1 MVAQR
6 AMAFRIHES
15 VVRGE
20 IDNRE
25 KGVVRGRLW
34 LHGRSEPVLLQLRG
48 NAQADLA
55 GCLLT
60 FTNPDTSAVG
70 PSAERLAPVQLG
82 SVGDMTASRK
92 VRVFNVPFDQA
103 YEMMQRGEKPPEH
116 LANCLYLEWFSEANG
131 RVVIEGT
138 GFRLAVSD
146 PEWRLTPEE
155 EQQRAQEAASGFTG
169 FLGKLTDAVEAA
181 RHEGPENLEEWDEFD
196 FEKSM
201 RESDAITDK
210 YVELLEKYG
219 DSPEAEQRIARE
231 MGWDTLAETL
241 EEAAPDDDPEAPA
254 GTDESGP
261 AALSGEEVEDLA
273 DPQPDPATEGVD
285 WIRVDNDVIR
295 HPLAHRAH
303 RVTLRMIDLVDAAAP
318 AGEDDGQLIALMS
331 GVTTLGAKLAGALN
345 GLAYG
350 RPLAGLA
357 FTVAYLKRALDP
369 LHRSQAA
376 LRHVAERG
384 QIEPETVGWL
394 RNELFEIR
402 EEILRLMEEFR
413 RRRDTES

>member
-1 MVAQR
+1 
-6 AMAFRIHES
+6 MAFRIHDS

-20 IDNRE
+20 IDNRQ

-34 LHGRSEPVLLQLRG
+34 IHGRAEPVVLDLQG

-55 GCLLT
+55 GCLLA
-60 FTNPDTSAVG
+60 FTNP
-70 PSAERLAPVQLG
+70 AEPVANPDLDRLDPAQRG
-82 SVGDMTASRK
+82 SIGDLTASRK
-92 VRVFNVPFDQA
+92 VRVYDIPFAEA
-103 YEMMQRGEKPPEH
+103 YEMVQRGEKPPER

-131 RVVIEGT
+131 RVVVESTDYQLVIS
-138 GFRLAVSD
+138 A

-155 EQQRAQEAASGFTG
+155 EQERARTAAQGFTG
-169 FLGKLTDAVEAA
+169 FLGKLSEAVEAA
-181 RHEGPENLEEWDEFD
+181 RHEGPDDLEEWDEFD

-231 MGWDTLAETL
+231 MGWDNLAEVL
-241 EEAAPDDDPEAPA
+241 EDASESDGDETEEPPE
-254 GTDESGP
+254 TMSD
-261 AALSGEEVEDLA
+261 EEVDGLED
-273 DPQPDPATEGVD
+273 PRPDPATEGID

-295 HPLAHRAH
+295 HPLSQRAH
-303 RVTLRMIDLVDAAAP
+303 LVTGRLLDQVAEVEETEADNT
-318 AGEDDGQLIALMS
+318 DLIALMS

-350 RPLAGLA
+350 RPLAGHA

-369 LHRSQAA
+369 LHRAQAA
-376 LRHVAERG
+376 LRRVTER
-384 QIEPETVGWL
+384 EALRPETTAWL
-394 RNELFEIR
+394 RTELFEMR
-402 EEILRLMEEFR
+402 EEILRLMDEFR
-413 RRRDTES
+413 KRRETDAE

>member
-1 MVAQR
+1 
-6 AMAFRIHES
+6 MAFRIHES

-48 NAQADLA
+48 NAQPDLA

-60 FTNPDTSAVG
+60 FTNPSDPSAG

-82 SVGDMTASRK
+82 TVGDMTASRK
-92 VRVFNVPFDQA
+92 IRVFNIPFDEA
-103 YEMMQRGEKPPEH
+103 YELMQRGEKPPEH

-131 RVVIEGT
+131 RVVIESAD
-138 GFRLAVSD
+138 FRLSVSD
-146 PEWRLTPEE
+146 PEWRLSPAE
-155 EQQRAQEAASGFTG
+155 EQQRAQEAASGFDG
-169 FLGKLTDAVEAA
+169 FLGKLSEAVEAA
-181 RHEGPENLEEWDEFD
+181 RHEGPEDLEEWDEFD

-219 DSPEAEQRIARE
+219 DSPEAELRIAQE
-231 MGWDTLAETL
+231 MGWDTLADALHEADDSAEPAEDCGET
-241 EEAAPDDDPEAPA
+241 E
-254 GTDESGP
+254 P
-261 AALSGEEVEDLA
+261 AALSGEELDDLE

-285 WIRVDNDVIR
+285 WIRVDSDVIR

-303 RVTLRMIDLVDAAAP
+303 LATLRLIGMVDATESAP
-318 AGEDDGQLIALMS
+318 DDDGALLDLLS
-331 GVTTLGAKLAGALN
+331 GVTTVGAKLAGALN

-369 LHRSQAA
+369 LHRAQAA
-376 LRHVAERG
+376 LRTVAEQQR
-384 QIEPETVGWL
+384 IEPQAVGWL
-394 RNELFEIR
+394 RNELFEMR

-413 RRRDTES
+413 RRRDTGT